1 MSMLLNGV
9 SGLNAANSALGA
21 VSQNV
26 ANAAVKGY
34 SRQTVYLET
43 AAGGLNGVKVTK
55 IDRIVNSFLNDD
67 IWRTSADTGYYE
79 GFQNYIGYLEQ
90 IQELIPLGAYQPGK
104 DTELDNAVA
113 MYPKIEAFLCQG
125 LNEQVDFAETEQQLT
140 KLAV

>member
-79 GFQNYIGYLEQ
+79 GFQNYIKKYQSTPNNNRLKAIIEDIVKSGK
-90 IQELIPLGAYQPGK
+90 IQKDDLTIVVIDGK
-104 DTELDNAVA
+104 
-113 MYPKIEAFLCQG
+113 
-125 LNEQVDFAETEQQLT
+125 
-140 KLAV
+140 